1 LTQTNFLC
9 ILAMIDIVDSSWH
22 CSNCYFF
29 RCDWSILWKL

>member
-1 LTQTNFLC
+1 
-9 ILAMIDIVDSSWH
+9 MIDIVDSSWH